1 MFNEGLNLSPERL
14 RKLGEFLRLGLAQFI
29 LTVATFFFFSFYLGP
44 ELVPIVDKAASSIGI
59 PIDDA
64 LLKTIEAT
72 PVAAFC
78 VAAAGSLSS
87 SALALPVLEARGWKD
102 LPEGAAAPQYI
113 IAAGTCRGAD
123 PGRFAVSGRGRFV
136 ADGDI
141 ALLAFKAT
149 VGCCA
154 VLFLGSRV
162 LRVAFDAAAAA
173 RSTETFVA
181 ATLLVAIGMGRPPR
195 LLVCRRRRMPSPRA
209 FY

>member
-1 MFNEGLNLSPERL
+1 MLGFLAIGCILGPHGLGVFGDVEADVALGDFGILFLLFNEGLNLSPERL

-102 LPEGAAAPQYI
+102 LPEGAAALSI
-113 IAAGTCRGAD
+113 
-123 PGRFAVSGRGRFV
+123 
-136 ADGDI
+136 
-141 ALLAFKAT
+141 LLLQDLEP
-149 VGCCA
+149 VCI
-154 VLFLGSRV
+154 RQ
-162 LRVAFDAAAAA
+162 
-173 RSTETFVA
+173 
-181 ATLLVAIGMGRPPR
+181 PR
-195 LLVCRRRRMPSPRA
+195 
-209 FY
+209 